1 MEVIKSFLS
10 GHVHVSD
17 EDWQII
23 SEKFVR
29 TKVPK
34 KTVLLKSGD
43 IENNIHFLEKGI
55 IREYIPKT
63 ESDLTFDFTFENQFF
78 SAYWSFLHRSPNQY
92 QMQTLTDTIL
102 WSINYDELQ
111 EIYQKTVIGNVIGR
125 LTAEGLYINKFKRE
139 LSLLKDSAEE
149 RYLRLFEEQPRLI
162 MQIPLK
168 YIASYIGVTPQALS
182 RIRRRIT

>member
-1 MEVIKSFLS
+1 MEKIKSFLS
-10 GHVHVSD
+10 QHVQVTD
-17 EDWQII
+17 EDWEII
-23 SEKFVR
+23 SSKFVHA
-29 TKVPK
+29 KIPK
-34 KTVLLKSGD
+34 KTVILRLGEV
-43 IENNIHFLEKGI
+43 ENRVHFLEKGVV
-55 IREYIPKT
+55 REYIPKQ

-92 QMQTLTDTIL
+92 QMQTLTETIL
-102 WSINYDELQ
+102 WSTTYDQLQ
-111 EIYQKTVIGNVIGR
+111 EIYQHTRIGNVIGR

-162 MQIPLK
+162 LQIPLK